1 MTKRQKLMFTW
12 TKYVIPILY
21 ARKVLFALIICFV
34 YSYPYIQIILISI
47 MNFAAL
53 SYFLVT
59 QPFTSKYQNLKSALS
74 ELLLIVF
81 QALTALLISDK
92 ED

>member
-1 MTKRQKLMFTW
+1 MFTW

-34 YSYPYIQIILISI
+34 YNYPYIQIIAISV
-47 MNFAAL
+47 MNFAAM
-53 SYFLVT
+53 SYFLVI
-59 QPFTSKYQNLKSALS
+59 QPYNSKYQNLKSAIS